1 MATPVLDTAPTTETQ
16 KIITADDLLAMSS
29 KGRYELTEGRL
40 IEMSPPGSE
49 HGLIVFSVSLVIG
62 NYVKQKKLG
71 KVFAAETGFR
81 LSRKPDTVRAPD
93 VAFVSSARLPKPLPK
108 GYMDLAP
115 DLVVEVVSPSDD
127 ADDMQLKIKEWLDA
141 GARMVCYVYPSSRQV
156 VIYRSLRDVRVLT
169 DADTLLGDD
178 ILPDFSLPVNE
189 IFE

>member
-1 MATPVLDTAPTTETQ
+1 MTPPILDIAPTTDTE
-16 KIITADDLLAMSS
+16 KVITADELLAMSS

>member
-1 MATPVLDTAPTTETQ
+1 
-16 KIITADDLLAMSS
+16 
-29 KGRYELTEGRL
+29 
-40 IEMSPPGSE
+40 
-49 HGLIVFSVSLVIG
+49 
-62 NYVKQKKLG
+62 
-71 KVFAAETGFR
+71 
-81 LSRKPDTVRAPD
+81 
-93 VAFVSSARLPKPLPK
+93 
-108 GYMDLAP
+108 MDLAP